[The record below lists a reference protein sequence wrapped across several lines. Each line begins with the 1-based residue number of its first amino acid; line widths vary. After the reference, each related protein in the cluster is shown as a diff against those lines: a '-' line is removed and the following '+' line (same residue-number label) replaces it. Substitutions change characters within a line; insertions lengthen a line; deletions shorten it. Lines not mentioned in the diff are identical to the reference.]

1 MKQQKDKMKD
11 DIAHAF
17 LSLSRAVVE
26 KDPGTECCVKQD
38 YLKDNSPELA
48 GRFTDAITGLL

>member
-38 YLKDNSPELA
+38 YLKDNSFAVSTSLLLA
-48 GRFTDAITGLL
+48 Y